1 MDGKGISKKGKKK
14 YATANGV
21 EERIHVLLIFFFL
34 TSDAL
39 CTIVYADGVYIAGV
53 CYHCSYELS
62 G

>member
-1 MDGKGISKKGKKK
+1 MQRPMEWKK
-14 YATANGV
+14 
-21 EERIHVLLIFFFL
+21 EFMFFLFFFL